1 MKRIPVAAVIGPTAS
16 GKSDLAVEICRHFGG
31 EVVSAD
37 SMQIYKGM
45 DIATAKP
52 TEEEKKNVP
61 HHMMDFLDN
70 TEDYSVALYQRAAA
84 ECIADIHLEAYC
96 RLYAAEQDFTLIR
109 FSTMLSSARNPMMR
123 SFAVRF

>member
-1 MKRIPVAAVIGPTAS
+1 MKRIPVVAVIGPTAS

-52 TEEEKKNVP
+52 TEEEKKNIP

-70 TEDYSVALYQRAAA
+70 SEDYSVALYQQRRNALPIFIQGACFPLSAA
-84 ECIADIHLEAYC
+84 E
-96 RLYAAEQDFTLIR
+96 RDFTSIR
-109 FSTMLSSARNPMMR
+109 FSTTLSSARIPAMR